1 MTFDD
6 CPTYADVSK
15 GREGGKGV
23 AGGGKKKH
31 KHASMM
37 VETTADEMAIYIKF
51 YGRALCRE
59 CILPQ

>member
-6 CPTYADVSK
+6 CPTYADVSR
-15 GREGGKGV
+15 GEGHNRE
-23 AGGGKKKH
+23 ARREEEEAQTWKH
-31 KHASMM
+31 DG
-37 VETTADEMAIYIKF
+37 ETTADELAIYIKF